1 MKILL
6 ISPTQSGIG
15 GIAQHVQGL
24 TKFLKKK
31 GYYVKIVSSENT
43 FTIPIKGLK
52 NPSFMISSYIKSKF
66 KKDFDII
73 HAHNIPSALAMKNSK
88 GKKIL
93 SLHGVFSQQI
103 DQLHGK
109 TIGNVS
115 KKYEQ
120 NALKWADAITVVSK
134 EAFDYYDTLRSKVFQ
149 VPNAIDITSLSSNKD
164 RRYPKQII
172 FAGRLSSE
180 KGIDSLIEIGKKLPT
195 DIQLII
201 LGTGPEEQKIKE
213 LTIHQRNIHYLGYQ
227 NKENTISLIRGSDI
241 LIQPSLKEGLSSTI
255 LESMACGT
263 VVIASNVGGNSE
275 LIENNVN
282 GITIEP
288 KNIDL
293 FLQQIT
299 NLFNNNTLRQSLVEH
314 AFKTVQKYDWNKIG
328 HLYLNIYDSVLS
340 LQNNNNQ
347 SHKKQKVS

>member
-24 TKFLKKK
+24 TKFLQNK
-31 GYYVKIVSSENT
+31 GHQVEIISSENT

-52 NPSFMISSYIKSKF
+52 NPSFMLSSYIKSKF
-66 KKDFDII
+66 KKDFDIV
-73 HAHNIPSALAMKNSK
+73 HAHNIPSALAMKNSE

-109 TIGNVS
+109 TIGSMS

-120 NALKWADAITVVSK
+120 DALKWADAITVVSK
-134 EAFDYYDTLRSKVFQ
+134 EAFDYYTSLGYNVFQ
-149 VPNAIDITSLSSNKD
+149 VPNAIDIESLPSNED

-180 KGIDSLIEIGKKLPT
+180 KGIDSLIEIGKKLPI

-213 LTIHQRNIHYLGYQ
+213 LAINQKNIHYFGYQ

-241 LIQPSLKEGLSSTI
+241 LIQPSLKEGISSTI

-263 VVIASNVGGNSE
+263 VVIASNVGGNPE

-282 GITIEP
+282 GIIIEP

-293 FLQQIT
+293 FLEQII
-299 NLFNNNTLRQSLVEH
+299 NMFNNNVLRQSFIEH
-314 AFKTVQKYDWNKIG
+314 AFKTVQKYSWNKVG
-328 HLYLNIYDSVLS
+328 RLYLNIYDSVLS
-340 LQNNNNQ
+340 LQNSNN
-347 SHKKQKVS
+347 

>member
-1 MKILL
+1 VKILL

-24 TKFLKKK
+24 TKFLENEDHE
-31 GYYVKIVSSENT
+31 VEIMSSENT

-52 NPSFMISSYIKSKF
+52 NPSFMFSSFFKSKF
-66 KKDFDII
+66 KKTQDIV
-73 HAHNIPSALAMKNSK
+73 HAHNIPAALAMKNSS

-93 SLHGVFSQQI
+93 SLHGVFSEQI

-109 TIGNVS
+109 TIGFVS

-120 NALKWADAITVVSK
+120 DALTWADAITVVSK
-134 EAFDYYDTLRSKVFQ
+134 EAFDYYTSLGYNVFQ
-149 VPNAIDITSLSSNKD
+149 VPNAIDIESLPSNED
-164 RRYPKQII
+164 RRYSKQII

-180 KGIDSLIEIGKKLPT
+180 KGIESLIEIGKKLPI

-213 LTIHQRNIHYLGYQ
+213 LAIHQKNIHYLGYQ

-241 LIQPSLKEGLSSTI
+241 LIQPSLKEGISSTI
-255 LESMACGT
+255 LESMACDT

-282 GITIEP
+282 GIL
-288 KNIDL
+288 IDSKEIDS
-293 FLQQIT
+293 FVEQIMT
-299 NLFNNNTLRQSLVEH
+299 LLNNVELRESLENQALNTV
-314 AFKTVQKYDWNKIG
+314 KKYDWSHVGN
-328 HLYLNIYDSVLS
+328 LYLKIYESVLDKS
-340 LQNNNNQ
+340 
-347 SHKKQKVS
+347 K